1 MQREI
6 EEKAMAIKR
15 RTRFFVKIVMAV
27 LMSVSMSVLAM
38 AESGYEDFTGF
49 QRGVGFTLSGGYT
62 QTESF
67 GSVPELTAEFQFQIA
82 PRIYASVSVGYLG
95 ETIANH
101 SRGMMGGAPMG
112 FEDHLHRFQVIPI
125 MMNVYYSVPFG
136 PKAAAYLTA
145 GAGYFAATY
154 WDINTQ
160 SQGDFGGHAGAG
172 LNFRPSRRMEFF
184 TAGTYRLARVDG
196 FLEETHPGS
205 VPGIASPSSF
215 NFSLNGFRLQFGMR
229 FRY

>member
-1 MQREI
+1 MS
-6 EEKAMAIKR
+6 IKR
-15 RTRFFVKIVMAV
+15 RTWFFVRIIVVV
-27 LMSVSMSVLAM
+27 LMFVSVSLLVM
-38 AESGYEDFTGF
+38 AESGNEDFTGF
-49 QRGVGFTLSGGYT
+49 QRGGGFTLSGGYA

-95 ETIANH
+95 DTIANH
-101 SRGMMGGAPMG
+101 SSGMMGGVPMG

-136 PKAAAYLTA
+136 PKVAAYLTA

-154 WDINTQ
+154 WDISTQ

-172 LNFRPSRRMEFF
+172 LNFRTSRRMELF
-184 TAGTYRLARVDG
+184 TAATYRLARVDG
-196 FLEETHPGS
+196 FLEDAHPGS

-215 NFSLNGFRLQFGMR
+215 NLSLNGFRLQFGMR